1 MCVSV
6 HLCVY
11 TYIYIYMPVYKYVY
25 ICMYRYLYIYVCI
38 YMYKYHVCTYYAR
51 TLKLM
56 PKKPQPN
63 AVSMQ
68 PANPSS

>member
-1 MCVSV
+1 
-6 HLCVY
+6 
-11 TYIYIYMPVYKYVY
+11 
-25 ICMYRYLYIYVCI
+25 
-38 YMYKYHVCTYYAR
+38 MYKYHVCTYYAR